1 MKKLLCGL
9 AIASSFIGAPLACAE
24 TYPDRPIKLLV
35 PFASGSA
42 VDTVARL
49 VADKMGAQLGQRPYV
64 ESLPGA
70 AGQIG
75 MRNGARSAPDGYTV
89 IVANDS
95 VLAMLPNLKLDAG
108 YNPFTDFVPVTQLVR
123 IPLGLIAHPSFPAKD
138 VADLIRMA
146 KEKPGEISYAS
157 GGPGSPQHIGME
169 LFMRAAGIQMTHVP
183 YRGVTP
189 AVQDSVGG
197 QVPIMLT
204 AMSAVPALL
213 PDKRVRLLAA
223 TTAERLPRFPDT
235 PVLAETLPGFAF
247 STWCAFMV
255 PAKTP
260 PEIVAK
266 LNAATHAAL
275 NDPAVIKRLAD
286 IGFIPAPTTP
296 EQLGAFLKQEY
307 IRTGNLI
314 KEAHIQQ

>member
-1 MKKLLCGL
+1 MKKLLHGL
-9 AIASSFIGAPLACAE
+9 AVVSSLIVAPLAQAE

-35 PFASGSA
+35 PLAAGSA
-42 VDTVARL
+42 VDVVARL
-49 VADKMGAQLGQRPYV
+49 VADKMGEQLGQRPYV
-64 ESLPGA
+64 ESMPGA
-70 AGQIG
+70 AGLIG
-75 MRNGARSAPDGYTV
+75 MRTGARSAPDGYTV
-89 IVANDS
+89 IVPNDS
-95 VLAMLPNLKLDAG
+95 VLTMLPNLKADAG
-108 YNPFTDFVPVTQLVR
+108 YDPFIDFIPVTQLVG
-123 IPLGLIAHPSFPAKD
+123 IPLGQIANPSFPAKD
-138 VADLIRMA
+138 IADLIRMA
-146 KEKPGEISYAS
+146 KEKPNAISYAS

-189 AVQDSVGG
+189 AVQDVVGG

-223 TTAERLPRFPDT
+223 TTEKRLPQFLDT
-235 PVLAETLPGFAF
+235 PTLAETVPGFAF
-247 STWCAFMV
+247 SAWCAFMV

-260 PEIVAK
+260 PEIVQK

-275 NDPAVIKRLAD
+275 NDPAVSKRLTEL
-286 IGFIPAPTTP
+286 GFVVAPTTP

-307 IRTGNLI
+307 TRTGNLI
-314 KEAHIQQ
+314 KEANIQQ